1 VKKKTPNNKQ
11 DPNSKFQ
18 YPDLLL
24 LLLLLLYPQGSM
36 KVIRL
41 SLKHIHHIVFSPIF
55 SAAKICKIQ
64 TYPKKFPKTPKSK
77 RKNKAPIPNK
87 SPPPSLWQ
95 APQIQKPDKGFKFR
109 ATEFEN
115 RSRTSL
121 LLLLSSELLYKGKF
135 ASTQNPTRVKTREE
149 ETSNSNNNNNNNKYN
164 KTTQSR
170 KSSKC
175 SCFSLPQTS

>member
-11 DPNSKFQ
+11 DPKSKFQ
-18 YPDLLL
+18 YPDLLLL

-64 TYPKKFPKTPKSK
+64 TYPKKFPKTPKNK
-77 RKNKAPIPNK
+77 RKNKAPIPNT
-87 SPPPSLWQ
+87 SSPPSLLQ
-95 APQIQKPDKGFKFR
+95 APQIQKPNKEFKFR

-121 LLLLSSELLYKGKF
+121 LLLLSSELLYKGEF
-135 ASTQNPTRVKTREE
+135 ANTQNPTRVKTRAE
-149 ETSNSNNNNNNNKYN
+149 ETSNSNSNNNNK
-164 KTTQSR
+164 TIQSR